1 MEISNKLT
9 GKLGMNKLPSSIC
22 TFLIISTKLSV
33 ISFAATL
40 LYVHGP
46 NKINSWWMILVKTW
60 LL

>member
-9 GKLGMNKLPSSIC
+9 RKLGMNKLSLRIC
-22 TFLIISTKLSV
+22 TFLIFSTKLSV
-33 ISFAATL
+33 ISFAAAV

-46 NKINSWWMILVKTW
+46 NRINSWWIILVKTW

>member
-9 GKLGMNKLPSSIC
+9 GKLGMTKLPSSTC
-22 TFLIISTKLSV
+22 AFLIISTKLSV
-33 ISFAATL
+33 ISFAAAV